1 MRVQSRDFIETREGL
16 VFAVVADE
24 LECGNILCFLR
35 YVKSAKGYKK
45 ISTKA
50 ANKLLARDYPEYL
63 YHSDVRDA
71 NLHAVTEHA
80 VVEYYLSKSAVSAI
94 RAKFNPDKIE
104 LKFRFLLN
112 EFERRGLDISVFG
125 VTGSLLL
132 GAQGPNSDIDL
143 VVYGRDVFFLT
154 RKLLQSMIQEG
165 QIQYLDEGLW
175 REAYQKRC
183 CELSFAEYLWHEKRK
198 YNKFS
203 IDGTKVDL
211 SLIAEPNHS
220 QSPAGRKRGNTVI
233 EAVVMDDRYAFDYP
247 AVYPVDHI
255 RIDEVISF
263 TPTYTGQA
271 RTGERV
277 MASGM
282 IEEAN
287 NGRLRLVVG
296 SSREAPGEYI
306 KVSGGNQ

>member
-16 VFAVVADE
+16 IFAVVADV

-45 ISTKA
+45 LSTQA
-50 ANKLLARDYPEYL
+50 ANKLLADDYPDYL
-63 YHSDVRDA
+63 YHSDARDA
-71 NLHAVTEHA
+71 DLHAVTENS
-80 VVEYYLSKSAVSAI
+80 VVKHYLPRSAVSQI
-94 RAKFNPDKIE
+94 RTKLKPDNIE
-104 LKFRFLLN
+104 SNFCFLLN
-112 EFERRGLDISVFG
+112 ELERRELDISAIG

-132 GAQGPNSDIDL
+132 EAQGSDSDIDL
-143 VVYGRDVFFLT
+143 VVYGRDNFFRV
-154 RKLLQSMIQEG
+154 RKLLQGMIQAG
-165 QIQYLDEGLW
+165 QIQHLDDGLW

-183 CELSFAEYLWHEKRK
+183 CELSFDEYLWHEKRK
-198 YNKFS
+198 FNKFS

-211 SLIAEPNHS
+211 SLIAIPNNS

-233 EAVVMDDRYAFDYP
+233 QAVVTDDHYAFDYP
-247 AVYPVDHI
+247 AVYPVDHAQ
-255 RIDEVISF
+255 IDEIISF

-271 RTGERV
+271 KKGEHIL
-277 MASGM
+277 ASGM
-282 IEEAN
+282 IEEAS

-306 KVSGGNQ
+306 KVSRKDI